1 MPQTRKRPQPPARKR
16 PVAYTSRKKTTYRFR
31 RGAFLPLFFKLLFAG
46 VVLTGLV
53 MLGQHVWGASKGTAS
68 VPVPSV
74 GPASDNPSAQLD
86 TPVLANRQ
94 LCNLTVAQ
102 IQRDG
107 ALVLVNKRS
116 LWPQG
121 AEPEHLT
128 KLADAQTDSSFILK
142 HPDMRGDATAARAL
156 DRMCRAAVRDGVGS
170 IQIVSAYRGYE
181 KQRILFDQRVEEL
194 REQFPSYPQEQLEAE
209 ANRTVSRP
217 GESEHHTGLAFDLQA
232 GDVAMEQF
240 GSTEQG
246 RWIEAHCAEYGF
258 VLRYPHDKVA
268 YTGIDNE
275 PWHVRYVGTAAA
287 QTIVNNGW
295 CLEEYLS
302 SR

>member
-1 MPQTRKRPQPPARKR
+1 MAQTRRRPMPPPRKR
-16 PVAYTSRKKTTYRFR
+16 TPTYRFR

-46 VVLTGLV
+46 VLITGLV
-53 MLGQHVWGASKGTAS
+53 MLGQQVFGSS
-68 VPVPSV
+68 ND
-74 GPASDNPSAQLD
+74 GPAPVSSTVRASSEPTSLPSGL
-86 TPVLANRQ
+86 VLNRQ
-94 LCNLTVAQ
+94 PLCNLTAAQ
-102 IQRDG
+102 IRQDG
-107 ALVLVNKRS
+107 MLVLVNKRS

-121 AEPEHLT
+121 VEPEHLT
-128 KLADAQTDSSFILK
+128 KLADAQTASSFILK
-142 HPDMRGDATAARAL
+142 HPDMRGDATAAQAL
-156 DRMCRAAVRDGVGS
+156 NRMCRAAVRDGVGN

-194 REQFPSYPQEQLEAE
+194 REQHPSYTQEQLEAE

-232 GDVAMEQF
+232 GEVAMESF

-275 PWHVRYVGTAAA
+275 PWHIRYVGTAAA
-287 QTIVNNGW
+287 QTIMNNGW
-295 CLEEYLS
+295 CLEEYRS